1 MADNDRVLS
10 EYTLVNLG
18 NSGNSAGGI
27 EMLVWSGLARSPAV
41 EINIYAAKTQLSQ
54 LVRRVA
60 DGEEV
65 VITRNGQPVAR
76 LVPVTQAA
84 VARKLGTL
92 AGAIR
97 IGEDFDAP
105 LPDEI
110 LDAFEGKA

>member
-1 MADNDRVLS
+1 M
-10 EYTLVNLG
+10 
-18 NSGNSAGGI
+18 
-27 EMLVWSGLARSPAV
+27 

-76 LVPVTQAA
+76 LVPVAQRA
-84 VARKLGTL
+84 VTRKLGTL
-92 AGAIR
+92 AGTIR

-105 LPDEI
+105 LPAEL

>member
-1 MADNDRVLS
+1 M
-10 EYTLVNLG
+10 
-18 NSGNSAGGI
+18 
-27 EMLVWSGLARSPAV
+27 

-84 VARKLGTL
+84 VTRKLGTL

-97 IGEDFDAP
+97 IGEDFDAS